1 MPTQPYDDVIEPPN
15 IVEKVLDDE
24 YLDNCIDAINNHA
37 HDDASFQ
44 QTFGLLLKNEKHRA
58 LLRGFRAIKWHLGLL
73 NIPQRQWAWSSDM
86 LKRQPEIAK
95 VLTFKQFKLL
105 NKHFR
110 VTSPAGLPPKDH
122 PQYHPLQNILSG
134 VETIKTKSQA
144 LWKPGWKMVID
155 EGRVRSKSKYNKVLC
170 YWLKCNCCSMDRMYR
185 I

>member
-1 MPTQPYDDVIEPPN
+1 
-15 IVEKVLDDE
+15 
-24 YLDNCIDAINNHA
+24 
-37 HDDASFQ
+37 
-44 QTFGLLLKNEKHRA
+44 
-58 LLRGFRAIKWHLGLL
+58 
-73 NIPQRQWAWSSDM
+73 M